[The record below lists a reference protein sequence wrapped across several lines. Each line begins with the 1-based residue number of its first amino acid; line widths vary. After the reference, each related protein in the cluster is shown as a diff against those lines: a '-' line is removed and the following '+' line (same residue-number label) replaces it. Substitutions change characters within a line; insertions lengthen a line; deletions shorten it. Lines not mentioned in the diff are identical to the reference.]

1 MEITSTQRD
10 VAVKQDQSYQMR
22 KEIDN
27 LQYEAG
33 KLKEEKL
40 KEQDEI
46 QRLRE
51 LQAYR
56 ERENDGQI

>member
-1 MEITSTQRD
+1 MEINSVSRD
-10 VAVKQDQSYQMR
+10 VAQKSDQSYSLR
-22 KEIDN
+22 KDIDN
-27 LQYEAG
+27 LSYEVS
-33 KLKEEKL
+33 KQKDEKL

-56 ERENDGQI
+56 DREN